1 MDSKTK
7 IVGDHKVRPLARIIA
22 ATLCLILMLMSL
34 ALVNA
39 TSFAAT
45 AHDVNKQSSAL
56 PDPRDTSTI
65 TPTDTT
71 TPSPT
76 STLTPSPTNT
86 ITPSPS
92 PTPTKTPTPKPTPKP
107 TATPTSAPGATPTAT
122 TPKPTSTA
130 QPGTTPTSTDNS
142 QTPTPISGVPNSTTN
157 NGNNGGNNNTPTT
170 PTGGGF
176 SQSLGTI
183 SMGLLTLLGFVSALF
198 VGLLLLRKHLLPSPA
213 PQTSLPPSGAQPWR
227 RVRTESLNG
236 ITNVPGVQA
245 VHAMQA
251 VPGGQN
257 DWNNWPTNI
266 ARAGETPEIRA
277 LPQGSAPT
285 MAPNMGYNITN
296 NNTFQSPSAGS
307 FPGGTTPPFS
317 PSPNTADFPN
327 TTAFSSPNNGN
338 SPNYDNAFPTN
349 SSGPNSAPDAAD
361 PQSRPFQAPS
371 NNNEISPLSPVE
383 QPPITAD
390 VLSPQATKTASSLHP
405 VPAGITHADRIT
417 ENVKPHARLVTKPN
431 RLQNMRNAAPP
442 PVTQNS
448 APQNRK
454 SEPISEELPSFD
466 DLILH
471 DTLKQHVQRGEI
483 VLQQPQ
489 NGEPRTI

>member
-1 MDSKTK
+1 MDSKTNN
-7 IVGDHKVRPLARIIA
+7 VGDHKVRPLARVIA
-22 ATLCLILMLMSL
+22 ATLSLILMLMSL

-45 AHDVNKQSSAL
+45 AHHANKQSSAL
-56 PDPRDTSTI
+56 PSKTSTI

-92 PTPTKTPTPKPTPKP
+92 PTPTKTPTPKPTA
-107 TATPTSAPGATPTAT
+107 TATSAPGATPTAT

-130 QPGTTPTSTDNS
+130 QPGTTPTSSDNS
-142 QTPTPISGVPNSTTN
+142 QTLTPISGVPTSTTN

-176 SQSLGTI
+176 SLSLGTI

-245 VHAMQA
+245 VQA

-257 DWNNWPTNI
+257 DWNNWPTNT
-266 ARAGETPEIRA
+266 ARAGGTPEIRA

-296 NNTFQSPSAGS
+296 NNTFPSPSAGS

-317 PSPNTADFPN
+317 PSPN
-327 TTAFSSPNNGN
+327 NGN
-338 SPNYDNAFPTN
+338 SPNYNNAFPTN
-349 SSGPNSAPDAAD
+349 SSSPNSAPDAAD
-361 PQSRPFQAPS
+361 PQNRPFQAPS
-371 NNNEISPLSPVE
+371 NNNDISPLSTVE

-390 VLSPQATKTASSLHP
+390 VLSPQATNTASSLHP

-417 ENVKPHARLVTKPN
+417 ENVKPHARLVTKPI

-448 APQNRK
+448 APQNRN

-466 DLILH
+466 DLLLQ
-471 DTLKQHVQRGEI
+471 DTLKQYIQRGEI
-483 VLQQPQ
+483 ALQQPQ

>member
-1 MDSKTK
+1 
-7 IVGDHKVRPLARIIA
+7 V
-22 ATLCLILMLMSL
+22 
-34 ALVNA
+34 
-39 TSFAAT
+39 
-45 AHDVNKQSSAL
+45 
-56 PDPRDTSTI
+56 
-65 TPTDTT
+65 PT
-71 TPSPT
+71 
-76 STLTPSPTNT
+76 
-86 ITPSPS
+86 
-92 PTPTKTPTPKPTPKP
+92 
-107 TATPTSAPGATPTAT
+107 
-122 TPKPTSTA
+122 
-130 QPGTTPTSTDNS
+130 
-142 QTPTPISGVPNSTTN
+142 STTN

-176 SQSLGTI
+176 SLSLGTI

-213 PQTSLPPSGAQPWR
+213 PHASLPPSGAQPWR

-245 VHAMQA
+245 VQA

-257 DWNNWPTNI
+257 DWNNWPTNT
-266 ARAGETPEIRA
+266 ARAGGTPEIRA

-296 NNTFQSPSAGS
+296 NNTFPSPSAGS

-317 PSPNTADFPN
+317 PSPN
-327 TTAFSSPNNGN
+327 NGN
-338 SPNYDNAFPTN
+338 SPNYNNAFPTN
-349 SSGPNSAPDAAD
+349 SSSPNSAPDAAD
-361 PQSRPFQAPS
+361 PQNRPFQAPS
-371 NNNEISPLSPVE
+371 NNNDISPLSTVE

-390 VLSPQATKTASSLHP
+390 VLSPQATNTASSLHP

-417 ENVKPHARLVTKPN
+417 ENVKPHARLVTKPI

-448 APQNRK
+448 APQNRN

-466 DLILH
+466 DLLLQ
-471 DTLKQHVQRGEI
+471 DTLKQYIQRGEI
-483 VLQQPQ
+483 ALQQPQ

>member
-1 MDSKTK
+1 MDSKTNN
-7 IVGDHKVRPLARIIA
+7 VGDHKVRPLARVIA
-22 ATLCLILMLMSL
+22 ATLSLILMLMSL

-45 AHDVNKQSSAL
+45 AHHANKQSSAL
-56 PDPRDTSTI
+56 PSKTSTI

-92 PTPTKTPTPKPTPKP
+92 PTPTKTPTPKPTA
-107 TATPTSAPGATPTAT
+107 TATSAPGATPTAT

-130 QPGTTPTSTDNS
+130 QPGTTPTSSDNS
-142 QTPTPISGVPNSTTN
+142 QTLTPISGVPTSTTN

-176 SQSLGTI
+176 SLSLGTI

-213 PQTSLPPSGAQPWR
+213 PHASLPPSGAQPWR

-245 VHAMQA
+245 VQA

-257 DWNNWPTNI
+257 DWNNWPTNT
-266 ARAGETPEIRA
+266 ARAGGTPEIRA

-296 NNTFQSPSAGS
+296 NNTFPSPSAGS

-317 PSPNTADFPN
+317 PSPN
-327 TTAFSSPNNGN
+327 NGN
-338 SPNYDNAFPTN
+338 SPNYNNAFPTN
-349 SSGPNSAPDAAD
+349 SSSPNSAPDAAD
-361 PQSRPFQAPS
+361 PQNRPFQAPS
-371 NNNEISPLSPVE
+371 NNNDISPLSTVE

-390 VLSPQATKTASSLHP
+390 VLSPQATNTASSLHP

-417 ENVKPHARLVTKPN
+417 ENVKPHARLVTKPI

-448 APQNRK
+448 APQNRN

-466 DLILH
+466 DLLLQ
-471 DTLKQHVQRGEI
+471 DTLKQYIQRGEI
-483 VLQQPQ
+483 ALQQPQ

>member
-1 MDSKTK
+1 MDSKTNN
-7 IVGDHKVRPLARIIA
+7 VGDHKVRPLARIIA

-34 ALVNA
+34 ALVSA

-45 AHDVNKQSSAL
+45 AHHATKQSSAL
-56 PDPRDTSTI
+56 PSDPPST
-65 TPTDTT
+65 TPTDTP

-92 PTPTKTPTPKPTPKP
+92 PTPTKTPTPKPTA
-107 TATPTSAPGATPTAT
+107 TATSAPGATPTAT

-130 QPGTTPTSTDNS
+130 QPGTTPTSSDNR
-142 QTPTPISGVPNSTTN
+142 QTLTPISGVPTSTTN

-176 SQSLGTI
+176 SLSLGTI

-198 VGLLLLRKHLLPSPA
+198 VGLMLLCKHLLPSLA
-213 PQTSLPPSGAQPWR
+213 SHASIPPSGAQPWR

-245 VHAMQA
+245 VQA

-257 DWNNWPTNI
+257 EWNNWLTNT
-266 ARAGETPEIRA
+266 ARAGGTPEIRA
-277 LPQGSAPT
+277 LPQDSAPT

-371 NNNEISPLSPVE
+371 NNNEISPLSTVE

-417 ENVKPHARLVTKPN
+417 ENVKPRARLVTKPI

-448 APQNRK
+448 TPQNRK

-466 DLILH
+466 DLILQ
-471 DTLKQHVQRGEI
+471 DTLNQYIQRGEI
-483 VLQQPQ
+483 ALQQPQ

>member
-1 MDSKTK
+1 MDSKTNN
-7 IVGDHKVRPLARIIA
+7 VGDHKVRPLARIIA

-45 AHDVNKQSSAL
+45 AHHANKQSSAL
-56 PDPRDTSTI
+56 PSKTSTI

-92 PTPTKTPTPKPTPKP
+92 PTPTKTPTPKPTA
-107 TATPTSAPGATPTAT
+107 TATSAPGATPTAT

-130 QPGTTPTSTDNS
+130 QPGTTPTSSDNS
-142 QTPTPISGVPNSTTN
+142 QTLTPISGVPTSTTN

-176 SQSLGTI
+176 SLSLGTI

-213 PQTSLPPSGAQPWR
+213 PHASLPPSGAQPWR

-245 VHAMQA
+245 VQA

-257 DWNNWPTNI
+257 DWNNWPTNT
-266 ARAGETPEIRA
+266 ARAGGTPEIRA

-296 NNTFQSPSAGS
+296 NNTFPSPSAGS

-317 PSPNTADFPN
+317 PSPN
-327 TTAFSSPNNGN
+327 NGN
-338 SPNYDNAFPTN
+338 SPNYNNAFPTN
-349 SSGPNSAPDAAD
+349 SSSPNSAPDAAD
-361 PQSRPFQAPS
+361 PQNRPFQAPS
-371 NNNEISPLSPVE
+371 NNNDISPLSTVE

-390 VLSPQATKTASSLHP
+390 VLSPQATNTASSLHP

-417 ENVKPHARLVTKPN
+417 ENVKPHARLVTKPI

-448 APQNRK
+448 APQNRN

-466 DLILH
+466 DLLLQ
-471 DTLKQHVQRGEI
+471 DTLKQYIQRGEI
-483 VLQQPQ
+483 ALQQPQ

>member
-1 MDSKTK
+1 MDSKTNN
-7 IVGDHKVRPLARIIA
+7 VGDHKVRPLARVIA
-22 ATLCLILMLMSL
+22 ATLSLILMLMSL

-45 AHDVNKQSSAL
+45 AHHANKQSSAL
-56 PDPRDTSTI
+56 PSKTSTI

-92 PTPTKTPTPKPTPKP
+92 PTPTKTPTPKPTA
-107 TATPTSAPGATPTAT
+107 TATSAPGATPTAT

-130 QPGTTPTSTDNS
+130 QPGTTPTSSDNS
-142 QTPTPISGVPNSTTN
+142 QTLTPISGVPTSTTN

-176 SQSLGTI
+176 SLSLGTI

-213 PQTSLPPSGAQPWR
+213 PHASLPPSGAQPWR

-245 VHAMQA
+245 VQA

-257 DWNNWPTNI
+257 DWNNWPTNT
-266 ARAGETPEIRA
+266 ARAGGTPEIRA
-277 LPQGSAPT
+277 LPQGNAPT

-296 NNTFQSPSAGS
+296 NNTFPSPSAGS

-317 PSPNTADFPN
+317 PSPN
-327 TTAFSSPNNGN
+327 NGN
-338 SPNYDNAFPTN
+338 SPNYNNAFPTN
-349 SSGPNSAPDAAD
+349 SSSPNSAPDAAD
-361 PQSRPFQAPS
+361 PQNRPFQAPS
-371 NNNEISPLSPVE
+371 NNNDISPLSTVE

-390 VLSPQATKTASSLHP
+390 VLSPQATNTASSLHP

-417 ENVKPHARLVTKPN
+417 ENVKPHARLVTKPI

-448 APQNRK
+448 APQNRN

-466 DLILH
+466 DLLLQ
-471 DTLKQHVQRGEI
+471 DTLKQYIQRGEI
-483 VLQQPQ
+483 ALQQPQ

>member
-1 MDSKTK
+1 
-7 IVGDHKVRPLARIIA
+7 
-22 ATLCLILMLMSL
+22 
-34 ALVNA
+34 
-39 TSFAAT
+39 
-45 AHDVNKQSSAL
+45 
-56 PDPRDTSTI
+56 
-65 TPTDTT
+65 
-71 TPSPT
+71 
-76 STLTPSPTNT
+76 
-86 ITPSPS
+86 
-92 PTPTKTPTPKPTPKP
+92 
-107 TATPTSAPGATPTAT
+107 
-122 TPKPTSTA
+122 
-130 QPGTTPTSTDNS
+130 
-142 QTPTPISGVPNSTTN
+142 
-157 NGNNGGNNNTPTT
+157 
-170 PTGGGF
+170 
-176 SQSLGTI
+176 
-183 SMGLLTLLGFVSALF
+183 MGLLTLLGFVSALF

-213 PQTSLPPSGAQPWR
+213 PHAGLPPSGAQPWR

-236 ITNVPGVQA
+236 ITNVPGGQA
-245 VHAMQA
+245 VQA

-257 DWNNWPTNI
+257 DWNNLPTNT
-266 ARAGETPEIRA
+266 AHAGETPEIRA
-277 LPQGSAPT
+277 LPQGNAPT

-296 NNTFQSPSAGS
+296 NNTSPSPSAGS

-338 SPNYDNAFPTN
+338 SPNYNNAFPTN

-371 NNNEISPLSPVE
+371 NNNEISPLSTVE

-405 VPAGITHADRIT
+405 VPAGITHANRIT
-417 ENVKPHARLVTKPN
+417 ENVKPHARLVTKPI

-454 SEPISEELPSFD
+454 SGPISEELPSFD
-466 DLILH
+466 DLLLR
-471 DTLKQHVQRGEI
+471 DTLKQYIQRGEI
-483 VLQQPQ
+483 ALQQPQ

>member
-1 MDSKTK
+1 MDSKTNN
-7 IVGDHKVRPLARIIA
+7 VGDHKVRPLARVIA
-22 ATLCLILMLMSL
+22 ATLSLILMLMSL

-45 AHDVNKQSSAL
+45 AHHANKQSSAL
-56 PDPRDTSTI
+56 PSKTSTI

-92 PTPTKTPTPKPTPKP
+92 PTPTKTPTPKPTA
-107 TATPTSAPGATPTAT
+107 TATSAPGATPTAT

-245 VHAMQA
+245 VQA

-257 DWNNWPTNI
+257 DWNNWPTNT
-266 ARAGETPEIRA
+266 ARAGGTPEIRA

-296 NNTFQSPSAGS
+296 NNTFPSPSAGS

-317 PSPNTADFPN
+317 PSPN
-327 TTAFSSPNNGN
+327 NGN
-338 SPNYDNAFPTN
+338 SPNYNNAFPTN
-349 SSGPNSAPDAAD
+349 SSSPNSAPDAAD
-361 PQSRPFQAPS
+361 PQNRPFQAPS
-371 NNNEISPLSPVE
+371 NNNDISPLSTVE

-390 VLSPQATKTASSLHP
+390 VLSPQATNTASSLHP

-417 ENVKPHARLVTKPN
+417 ENVKPHARLVTKPI

-448 APQNRK
+448 APQNRN

-466 DLILH
+466 DLLLQ
-471 DTLKQHVQRGEI
+471 DTLKQYIQRGEI
-483 VLQQPQ
+483 ALQQPQ

>member
-1 MDSKTK
+1 MDRKSN

-22 ATLCLILMLMSL
+22 ATLCLILILMSL

-45 AHDVNKQSSAL
+45 AHHANKQSSAL
-56 PDPRDTSTI
+56 PSDTSTI

-92 PTPTKTPTPKPTPKP
+92 PTPTKTPTPKPT
-107 TATPTSAPGATPTAT
+107 ATPTSAPGATPTAT

-130 QPGTTPTSTDNS
+130 QPGTTPTSSDNS

-198 VGLLLLRKHLLPSPA
+198 VGLQLLRKHLLPSPV
-213 PQTSLPPSGAQPWR
+213 PQASLPPSGAQPWR

-236 ITNVPGVQA
+236 ITNVPG
-245 VHAMQA
+245 
-251 VPGGQN
+251 GQN
-257 DWNNWPTNI
+257 DWNIWPTNT

-327 TTAFSSPNNGN
+327 TTTFSSPNNGN
-338 SPNYDNAFPTN
+338 SPNYNNAFPTN
-349 SSGPNSAPDAAD
+349 SSSPNSAPNAAD

-371 NNNEISPLSPVE
+371 NNNEISPLSTVE

-417 ENVKPHARLVTKPN
+417 ENVKPHARLVTKPI

-466 DLILH
+466 DLILQ
-471 DTLKQHVQRGEI
+471 DTLKQYIQRGEI
-483 VLQQPQ
+483 ALQQPQ
-489 NGEPRTI
+489 NGEP